1 MDEKNEFLLLVFEP
15 TGISS
20 YSYSVL
26 RLLGPT
32 GKLSDAAI
40 GTSEFRPFIFVNP
53 YSKYHV
59 LGHNTHWIEC
69 LRAE

>member
-1 MDEKNEFLLLVFEP
+1 MEDNNDFPIQVFES

-26 RLLGPT
+26 RLFGPT